1 MDGGVGGRGIV
12 EGAVV
17 VIVVAGGGGGGSS
30 RGAGMRGMLR
40 RHVPCRPAALR
51 ARAAGVWTRWR
62 QSVEARQ
69 TRPGCWCSAEGRDS
83 RGCDNETTLIDESS
97 KPASHSC
104 CSA

>member
-12 EGAVV
+12 EDAVV
-17 VIVVAGGGGGGSS
+17 VIVVAGGGGR

-51 ARAAGVWTRWR
+51 ARAGVWTRER
-62 QSVEARQ
+62 QSVKARQ
-69 TRPGCWCSAEGRDS
+69 TRPGCWCSVEGRDS

>member
-17 VIVVAGGGGGGSS
+17 VIVVAGGGGGSS

-62 QSVEARQ
+62 QSVEAHQ
-69 TRPGCWCSAEGRDS
+69 TRPGCWCSVEGRDS